1 MGRSWRYEQGK
12 QVIKEVF
19 GLEVIEM
26 AHTLSG
32 SEYVDRQPKERADD
46 LMEAFKDNSIK
57 AIFNCIG
64 DDNRIRL
71 LPCVG
76 LGIIEK
82 NPKILIGHSDTTIGH
97 LMCFKAGLSSF
108 YGPSLLAEFAKN
120 GGMFEYAKNC
130 VQKMLFETDVG
141 GEIKMS
147 WNLGSEYLHCDYEL
161 CHQRR

>member
-1 MGRSWRYEQGK
+1 MYIDFEI
-12 QVIKEVF
+12 IK
-19 GLEVIEM
+19 
-26 AHTLSG
+26 
-32 SEYVDRQPKERADD
+32 
-46 LMEAFKDNSIK
+46 
-57 AIFNCIG
+57 
-64 DDNRIRL
+64 
-71 LPCVG
+71 
-76 LGIIEK
+76 K

-147 WNLGSEYLHCDYEL
+147 WNLGSEYLHCDYGYIINDAKL
-161 CHQRR
+161 

>member
-1 MGRSWRYEQGK
+1 MYIDFEI
-12 QVIKEVF
+12 IK
-19 GLEVIEM
+19 
-26 AHTLSG
+26 
-32 SEYVDRQPKERADD
+32 
-46 LMEAFKDNSIK
+46 
-57 AIFNCIG
+57 
-64 DDNRIRL
+64 
-71 LPCVG
+71 
-76 LGIIEK
+76 K

-147 WNLGSEYLHCDYEL
+147 WNLRSEDLHCDYEL